1 MSVLGGCGVCRG
13 AAAGTLLCWGAAFES
28 GGCGV
33 GCWRW
38 VLLLGCCCVE
48 GPLFWDALMLGAV
61 LLGGC
66 SFGMLCCWVLLL
78 GCCGVGGLLLGC
90 FVCGPPPTPY
100 PKRGDPFAEGRK
112 RSSTRG
118 RWAGDPRAAHV
129 DSPRGD
135 DPTGRSRRRCVV
147 KAEPTLPAARRG
159 RSSTP
164 SSLGCAS
171 APPSSALMGG
181 GGYGASRRD

>member
-1 MSVLGGCGVCRG
+1 MGCSHVGCCVVGGLLFWDAVLLG
-13 AAAGTLLCWGAAFES
+13 AAVGVLCCWGAA
-28 GGCGV
+28 
-33 GCWRW
+33 
-38 VLLLGCCCVE
+38 LLGCCGVGGCCWGTV
-48 GPLFWDALMLGAV
+48 V
-61 LLGGC
+61 LGGC